1 MSELFPQKFWKL
13 NNYFYPFYR
22 FIIEKH
28 FFRLLCK
35 KPLILLD
42 AGCGPHICSVS
53 KVPENIT
60 AIGLDVSR
68 KNIHLSH
75 KKAKEKGYANFHF
88 VVGSITYLPF
98 KTNIFDISICVD
110 VLEHVPDK
118 DKAIAEI
125 SRTCKYGAAFLGSTS
140 NSLNPILFFD
150 SFAPRSVVRTL
161 AEKFAPGHYE
171 RHRRYS
177 PKKLIQTLQ
186 RLGFCVQNIKL
197 LGFPPFQ
204 PWLYHYSDRKVP
216 WYAYLW
222 ILFDKI
228 TNKRPLNFL
237 KEVITF
243 YAIKK

>member
-88 VVGSITYLPF
+88 VVGSITYL
-98 KTNIFDISICVD
+98 S
-110 VLEHVPDK
+110 
-118 DKAIAEI
+118 
-125 SRTCKYGAAFLGSTS
+125 
-140 NSLNPILFFD
+140 
-150 SFAPRSVVRTL
+150 
-161 AEKFAPGHYE
+161 
-171 RHRRYS
+171 
-177 PKKLIQTLQ
+177 TLQ
-186 RLGFCVQNIKL
+186 
-197 LGFPPFQ
+197 
-204 PWLYHYSDRKVP
+204 
-216 WYAYLW
+216 
-222 ILFDKI
+222 
-228 TNKRPLNFL
+228 NKHL
-237 KEVITF
+237 
-243 YAIKK
+243 

>member
-1 MSELFPQKFWKL
+1 MEAKQLFL
-13 NNYFYPFYR
+13 SILPFCNR
-22 FIIEKH
+22 KVI
-28 FFRLLCK
+28 FRLLCK

-118 DKAIAEI
+118 DKAIVEI

-150 SFAPRSVVRTL
+150 SFAPRSVVKTL
-161 AEKFAPGHYE
+161 AERFAPGHYE
-171 RHRRYS
+171 RHRRYT

-186 RLGFCVQNIKL
+186 RLGFHVQNIKL

-204 PWLYHYSDRKVP
+204 PWLYHYSNRKVP

-222 ILFDKI
+222 ILFDRI

-237 KEVITF
+237 KEVMTF

>member
-22 FIIEKH
+22 FVIEKH
-28 FFRLLCK
+28 FFRLPCE

-42 AGCGPHICSVS
+42 AGCKPHVCSVS

-60 AIGLDVSR
+60 AIGLDISR
-68 KNIHLSH
+68 KNIYLSH

-88 VVGSITYLPF
+88 VVGSIICLPF
-98 KTNIFDISICVD
+98 KTNIFDISICVN

-125 SRTCKYGAAFLGSTS
+125 SRTCKYGASFLGSTS
-140 NSLNPILFFD
+140 NSLDPILFFD
-150 SFAPRSVVRTL
+150 SFAPRSVVKTL

-171 RHRRYS
+171 RHGRYS

-186 RLGFCVQNIKL
+186 RLGFRV
-197 LGFPPFQ
+197 
-204 PWLYHYSDRKVP
+204 
-216 WYAYLW
+216 
-222 ILFDKI
+222 
-228 TNKRPLNFL
+228 
-237 KEVITF
+237 
-243 YAIKK
+243 

>member
-1 MSELFPQKFWKL
+1 
-13 NNYFYPFYR
+13 
-22 FIIEKH
+22 
-28 FFRLLCK
+28 
-35 KPLILLD
+35 
-42 AGCGPHICSVS
+42 
-53 KVPENIT
+53 
-60 AIGLDVSR
+60 
-68 KNIHLSH
+68 
-75 KKAKEKGYANFHF
+75 
-88 VVGSITYLPF
+88 
-98 KTNIFDISICVD
+98 VD

-150 SFAPRSVVRTL
+150 SFAPRSVVKIL